1 MRVAILG
8 FGIEGKD
15 AVKYFLS
22 KEKETQIT
30 VFDIKSREEL
40 GIELWITEQGDALN
54 SIKWVLGE
62 GYLDSGLKDFDLIV
76 RSPGFR
82 PDLPQIQETVKK
94 GSKLTSTTNIFFD
107 ECKTQIIAVT
117 GTKGKGTTASLIT
130 EGLKACGKKVTLLG
144 NIGEPMLASLSQA
157 NQSDYVVLELSSF
170 QTIDLTK
177 SPHIAVVTNITSDH
191 MDWHTSQ
198 EEYEKA
204 KEQLWANQTKKDFLV
219 LNRTDKTSVKIANR
233 APGTLV
239 WYTDSY
245 SPGYTAYISDKDW
258 KMHEPEFEI
267 EVHNKVVVE
276 EKVIGETSEVK
287 LPGHHN
293 ILNILA
299 TLCVISVLN
308 VDVNKAWTGII
319 SFEGL
324 EHRLEKVREING
336 ILYVNDSYA
345 TNPEPTLAAIKSFDQ
360 PKVLILG
367 GSSKGAGFAKMAGG
381 ITKSNIRGVVLIGDE
396 AKNIENSL
404 TLAGFRGEIWSG
416 GRTMVDIV
424 LTAKSMAQPGDV
436 VLLSPAC
443 ASFGLFENYKDRGK
457 QFKEAVLQL
466 KTGY

>member
-82 PDLPQIQETVKK
+82 TDIPQIIEAVKK
-94 GSKLTSTTNIFFD
+94 SSKLTSTTNIFFE
-107 ECKTQIIAVT
+107 ECKTPIIGVT

-191 MDWHTSQ
+191 MDWHKDQ
-198 EEYEKA
+198 KEYEQA
-204 KEQLWANQTKKDFLV
+204 KRQLWKNQSKD
-219 LNRTDKTSVKIANR
+219 
-233 APGTLV
+233 
-239 WYTDSY
+239 
-245 SPGYTAYISDKDW
+245 GY
-258 KMHEPEFEI
+258 
-267 EVHNKVVVE
+267 
-276 EKVIGETSEVK
+276 
-287 LPGHHN
+287 L
-293 ILNILA
+293 ILNSDDQ
-299 TLCVISVLN
+299 ISMSL
-308 VDVNKAWTGII
+308 
-319 SFEGL
+319 
-324 EHRLEKVREING
+324 
-336 ILYVNDSYA
+336 
-345 TNPEPTLAAIKSFDQ
+345 
-360 PKVLILG
+360 
-367 GSSKGAGFAKMAGG
+367 
-381 ITKSNIRGVVLIGDE
+381 
-396 AKNIENSL
+396 AKNATGKVFTYNGEN
-404 TLAGFRGEIWSG
+404 
-416 GRTMVDIV
+416 
-424 LTAKSMAQPGDV
+424 K
-436 VLLSPAC
+436 
-443 ASFGLFENYKDRGK
+443 K
-457 QFKEAVLQL
+457 
-466 KTGY
+466 